1 MILSN
6 ESIKELIN
14 GSKIKILPY
23 QESAIGAVGID
34 LHLGD
39 MALNPDTGE
48 EIELSEFHLSLDEFL
63 IANTKEHVEIPGN
76 LVARIVPRSSIAR
89 LGVLVT
95 FDADILP
102 PNYSGK
108 PILTIR
114 NLSKKPVL
122 LKSGL
127 AMCQIIFEQ
136 VDKEVKGYQ
145 SRYAHDKP
153 EASKL

>member
-1 MILSN
+1 MILSSD
-6 ESIKELIN
+6 SIKELIDGGKLKIDPFKDKDV
-14 GSKIKILPY
+14 GS
-23 QESAIGAVGID
+23 IGVD
-34 LHLGD
+34 LHLGN

-48 EIELSEFHLSLDEFL
+48 EIELDEFHLSLDEFL

>member
-1 MILSN
+1 MILSRD
-6 ESIKELIN
+6 SIKELIN
-14 GSKIKILPY
+14 ERKLKILPY
-23 QESAIGAVGID
+23 NESAIGAIGID
-34 LHLGD
+34 LRLGN

-48 EIELSEFHLSLDEFL
+48 EIELDEFHLSLDEFL
-63 IANTKEHVEIPGN
+63 IANTKEHVEMTGN

-95 FDADILP
+95 FGADILP

-136 VDKEVKGYQ
+136 VDKTVEGYK
-145 SRYAHDKP
+145 SRYDHEKP
-153 EASKL
+153 EISKI